1 MIYYSYPRLSVRAND
16 AWPMAEG
23 ERCWRLSTSCDRV
36 EILAR
41 PVAGTGPGE
50 VPGPALE
57 GSKQVSLAFVAL
69 SPKARKQA
77 FQPKSR
83 C

>member
-1 MIYYSYPRLSVRAND
+1 MGRGGGKML
-16 AWPMAEG
+16 G
-23 ERCWRLSTSCDRV
+23 LSTSCDRV
-36 EILAR
+36 EILDR
-41 PVAGTGPGE
+41 PVADTGPGE

-77 FQPKSR
+77 FQPESR